1 MIPYLPAFS
10 LTIRFNGKEVAHDCG
25 SVRDVWYE
33 LDSHFNKVIGVL
45 MTVISLRKN
54 GILVA
59 EICISKDQWYQCFHN
74 VYDFDELFFNREP
87 RIEVPSACFINRT
100 QPEIGNSYL
109 EEFKLS
115 LSFRKYWGGYYLTNT
130 ENNKTMAEPNENNT

>member
-1 MIPYLPAFS
+1 MFNFS
-10 LTIRFNGKEVAHDCG
+10 GYWLTIRFNGSEFNHDCR
-25 SVRDVWYE
+25 SVRDVWHE
-33 LDSHFNKVIGVL
+33 LNSHFDKVIGVL
-45 MTVISLRKN
+45 MTVISIHRK

-87 RIEVPSACFINRT
+87 RIEVPSAGFVSRT
-100 QPEIGNSYL
+100 LPEMGNSYL

-115 LSFRKYWGGYYLTNT
+115 LRFKKYWGGYYLTN
-130 ENNKTMAEPNENNT
+130 N